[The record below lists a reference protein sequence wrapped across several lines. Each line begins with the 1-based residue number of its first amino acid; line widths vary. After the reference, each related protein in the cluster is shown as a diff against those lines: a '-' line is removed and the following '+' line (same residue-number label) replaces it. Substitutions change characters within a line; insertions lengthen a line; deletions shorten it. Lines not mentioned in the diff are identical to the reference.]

1 MERLPMNG
9 SSVYDRLVTIYSR
22 RHDGYVVHCTNE
34 ALRANWPTF
43 RALTSLATPHRTAKI
58 FSLPFAACSGSAAS
72 GTSPSFARAKL
83 LERQHNGSLICG
95 IIVRANAFDSFDDLD
110 EYFMDLILRSTH
122 IGIPLQEMTS
132 NYQTNDRIVDEIVD
146 LFDITIRNLTPDD
159 QWTATG
165 RGYFSRRVEH
175 FTRHGMKLEFALPAF
190 PCKSSNPN
198 KVGGNLPDLAEA
210 IALTTLHKFVIDIE
224 RLYAPGATVLI
235 VSDGHVFSDCI
246 GVDDDT
252 VDNYGKHL
260 SMMNDA
266 LSTAF
271 LDDGRQ
277 RVCLRSLPEML
288 QASWDNLQGP
298 LSAQQLA
305 LDSITHHIGQVGIND
320 NAELCRRLLMQGFK
334 ANTHKLRSSIASH
347 DPAMLRLY
355 RGFSRFMLEDLE
367 NNKYTQHL
375 SKSQRRKLSSKVA
388 FEMIERNQAY
398 SNLVEVV
405 LPNYI
410 RLSIHAHNNAG
421 PKFGINLMG
430 RQVRA
435 TNSLPPDGSRPE
447 SCDLLHVPTP
457 WHGCIVEVAGH
468 DHLYLAKAEQVRAA
482 VHDNK
487 ILAAWVVPKMGSAM
501 IGATRRKN
509 MQVPDK
515 IIEHLSDSGAWPTA
529 AYFIA
534 IPTDMQYRI

>member
-1 MERLPMNG
+1 MEGLPMNG
-9 SSVYDRLVTIYSR
+9 SSVYDRLVTVYSR

-34 ALRANWPTF
+34 ALRANWGTF
-43 RALTSLATPHRTAKI
+43 RALTSLVTPHRTAKI
-58 FSLPFAACSGSAAS
+58 FSLPFAACSGSAVP
-72 GTSPSFARAKL
+72 GTFPSCARAKL

-132 NYQTNDRIVDEIVD
+132 DCQTNDRIVDEIVD

-165 RGYFSRRVEH
+165 REYFSRRVKH

-190 PCKSSNPN
+190 PCKSSNPS

-235 VSDGHVFSDCI
+235 VSDGHVFSDCSKLPPSLSI
-246 GVDDDT
+246 RPTALTKIVVGVDDDT

-288 QASWDNLQGP
+288 QASGDNLQGP
-298 LSAQQLA
+298 LSAQQLG

-388 FEMIERNQAY
+388 FEMIEVR
-398 SNLVEVV
+398 SH
-405 LPNYI
+405 PHF
-410 RLSIHAHNNAG
+410 SIH
-421 PKFGINLMG
+421 
-430 RQVRA
+430 
-435 TNSLPPDGSRPE
+435 
-447 SCDLLHVPTP
+447 
-457 WHGCIVEVAGH
+457 
-468 DHLYLAKAEQVRAA
+468 YLADER
-482 VHDNK
+482 
-487 ILAAWVVPKMGSAM
+487 L
-501 IGATRRKN
+501 
-509 MQVPDK
+509 
-515 IIEHLSDSGAWPTA
+515 
-529 AYFIA
+529 
-534 IPTDMQYRI
+534 